1 MQGKKMLVNQPR
13 NRAIMGTKMVF
24 RARNADAT
32 RDSILQAAR
41 AEFAASGLGGAR
53 VDDIA
58 ERSGSN
64 KRMIYHYFGGKDDL
78 FAEVIA
84 AEYEKIRS
92 REMALN
98 LEALP
103 PMEAMSKLVEFTWNY
118 YIENPEFITLVNSA
132 NLHKGRHLDGK
143 SGLREMQDSY
153 VALVTR
159 ILDRGVA
166 LKVFRAGVD
175 PVQLCITLAA
185 ISYYYLTNQYTGAH
199 LFGFNFTQDAALKA
213 RLQFNIDTVQRMLA
227 AAGG

>member
-1 MQGKKMLVNQPR
+1 
-13 NRAIMGTKMVF
+13 MGTKMAF
-24 RARNADAT
+24 RPRNADAT

-41 AEFAASGLGGAR
+41 AEFAAAGLGGAR

-84 AEYEKIRS
+84 AEYESIRT
-92 REMALN
+92 RETELN

-103 PMEAMSKLVEFTWNY
+103 PMEAMKKLVEFTWNY

-132 NLHKGRHLDGK
+132 NLHKGRHLEGK

-153 VALVTR
+153 VALVSR
-159 ILDRGVA
+159 ILQRGIDS
-166 LKVFRAGVD
+166 KIFRADID

-185 ISYYYLTNQYTGAH
+185 ISYYYLTNQYTGTV
-199 LFGFNFTQDAALKA
+199 LFGFNFTDEDALKT
-213 RLQFNIDTVQRMLA
+213 RLQFNIETIRRLITV
-227 AAGG
+227 

>member
-1 MQGKKMLVNQPR
+1 
-13 NRAIMGTKMVF
+13 MGTKMVF

-32 RDSILQAAR
+32 RDGILQAAR
-41 AEFAASGLGGAR
+41 TEFAAAGLGGAR

-84 AEYEKIRS
+84 AEYESIRS

-98 LEALP
+98 LDTLP
-103 PMEAMSKLVEFTWNY
+103 PMEAISKLVEFTWNY

-132 NLHKGRHLDGK
+132 NLHKGRHLGAKAD
-143 SGLREMQDSY
+143 LREMQDSY
-153 VALVTR
+153 VAMVTR

-166 LKVFRAGVD
+166 MQEFRSGVD

-185 ISYYYLTNQYTGAH
+185 ISYYYLTNQYTGEF
-199 LFGFNFTQDAALKA
+199 LFGFNFTDRHALDA
-213 RLQFNIDTVQRMLA
+213 RLKFNIETIRRMLVSDRITA
-227 AAGG
+227 

>member
-1 MQGKKMLVNQPR
+1 
-13 NRAIMGTKMVF
+13 MGTKMVF
-24 RARNADAT
+24 RPRNADAT

-41 AEFAASGLGGAR
+41 AEFAAAGLGGAR

-84 AEYEKIRS
+84 AEYESIRT
-92 REMALN
+92 RETELN

-132 NLHKGRHLDGK
+132 NLHKGRHLAGK

-166 LKVFRAGVD
+166 LKVFRPGVE
-175 PVQLCITLAA
+175 PIQLCITLAA
-185 ISYYYLTNQYTGAH
+185 ISYYYLTNQYTGEQ
-199 LFGFNFTQDAALKA
+199 LFGFCFTDAPALQA
-213 RLQFNIDTVQRMLA
+213 RLQFNIDTIRRLVA
-227 AAGG
+227 A